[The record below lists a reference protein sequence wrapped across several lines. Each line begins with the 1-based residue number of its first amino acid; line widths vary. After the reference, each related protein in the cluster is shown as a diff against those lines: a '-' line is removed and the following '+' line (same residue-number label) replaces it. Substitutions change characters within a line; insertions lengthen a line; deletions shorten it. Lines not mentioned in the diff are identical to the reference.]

1 MVVLIVRLLF
11 ILAGG
16 IGGYEVGQLAKRLY
30 LHNLDPIYTV
40 IGFILSFIVFLGL
53 GYVAGGVTGRFF
65 ARMLHRF
72 QKRIEDVPGV
82 DLFMGAVGI
91 ITGFLIAFFPSMVLF
106 RSYPGWIFGVA
117 LYVIF
122 GSIGYVV
129 AVQKRDELVALF
141 RPSYASSREREVAKV
156 PPGGSAQKLVD
167 TSALIDGRIVELCR
181 TGFLEGVL
189 VIPRFVLHELQ
200 RVADSEDPLKRNRGR
215 RGLDVVARLKELG
228 QPEVRIED
236 MEIEEHA
243 TVDATLISLARL
255 MDIPLLTTDYNL
267 KKVAELQ
274 GVRVLNVNE
283 LAEAVRPVVLP
294 GEVLKVSIVR
304 EGKEPGQ
311 GVGYMEDGTMVVV
324 EGGKELI
331 GQEVEALVTSVLQT
345 SAGRMIFCSL
355 KPGRTP
361 AR

>member
-1 MVVLIVRLLF
+1 M
-11 ILAGG
+11 
-16 IGGYEVGQLAKRLY
+16 GQLARRLY
-30 LHNLDPIYTV
+30 LHNLDPVYTV

-53 GYVAGGVTGRFF
+53 GYVAGGVSGRFF
-65 ARMLHRF
+65 ARVLHRF

-106 RSYPGWIFGVA
+106 RSYPGWIFGLA
-117 LYVIF
+117 LYLVF
-122 GSIGYVV
+122 GAVGYVV

-141 RPSYASSREREVAKV
+141 KPSLATAREGE
-156 PPGGSAQKLVD
+156 GGSPRSPAPAREKLVD
-167 TSALIDGRIVELCR
+167 TSALIDGRIVDLCR
-181 TGFLEGVL
+181 TGFLEGTL
-189 VIPRFVLHELQ
+189 VVPRFVLHELQ

-228 QPEVRIED
+228 NPEVRIED
-236 MEIEEHA
+236 MEAGEHA
-243 TVDATLISLARL
+243 TVDANLISLARI

-294 GEVLKVSIVR
+294 GETLRVSLVR

-311 GVGYMEDGTMVVV
+311 GVGYLEDGTMVVV
-324 EGGKELI
+324 EGGRELV
-331 GQEVEALVTSVLQT
+331 GREVEALVTSVLQT
-345 SAGRMIFCSL
+345 SAGRMVFCSL
-355 KPGRTP
+355 KAGKQETR
-361 AR
+361 